1 MTKSAPRPSE
11 ATISAPDITPESRM
25 ISMSGPASAR
35 TSAKAC
41 SETGARSSWRP
52 PWLDTT
58 SPSAPAS
65 MERRASS
72 AVNTPLTKSLPGQTE
87 RIHSR
92 TSIDKDGSNMKTRR
106 VGRSWE
112 VLVKDEKVSGEEVKP
127 PFRAI
132 RCIRYRFERELR
144 RNLHAIANI
153 AQTLAGN
160 RRIHGHQQGIKTFFL
175 CALQKIERG
184 IAFFPQVELEPTAAT
199 SIL

>member
-1 MTKSAPRPSE
+1 
-11 ATISAPDITPESRM
+11 
-25 ISMSGPASAR
+25 SGPASAR

-92 TSIDKDGSNMKTRR
+92 SSIDKDGSNMELIR

-112 VLVKDEKVSGEEVKP
+112 VLVNDAKVNGSVVRKLNHHSG
-127 PFRAI
+127 R
-132 RCIRYRFERELR
+132 
-144 RNLHAIANI
+144 
-153 AQTLAGN
+153 
-160 RRIHGHQQGIKTFFL
+160 
-175 CALQKIERG
+175 
-184 IAFFPQVELEPTAAT
+184 
-199 SIL
+199 